1 LCGLALAGFN
11 IMKWQLKTTV
21 CRDLKTCCLS
31 FNNSANGGFKFLGTM
46 QSNFKTYFYQVSGL
60 NLESEIQLPDLIKT
74 EATSDVQISYG
85 KITDAPIKK
94 SLADAQYFE
103 RPGCRLKVSAEA
115 ILIEWEKLGKVLI
128 QGGSKVIVQPE
139 PYVVEEDLQPFLTG
153 PVLSV
158 LFHQRGFLVLH
169 ASAVVI
175 NDAAVVFLG
184 AKGYG
189 KSTLAAHLQVRGHQL
204 ISDDI
209 VPVNFI
215 DNRALTV
222 PGYPRIKLF
231 EDSITAVGENPANLP
246 LIHRFVE
253 KRSFQCA
260 ENFSTNPISLR
271 CIYILEESET
281 VFLKKLAPAD
291 AFIEITKNT
300 YLNRYLEALQCLP
313 EHFRQCQKLIQ
324 TVPVFKLHRPHNFAV
339 MDDVCGTLANHTHE
353 LISEPE
359 IC

>member
-1 LCGLALAGFN
+1 
-11 IMKWQLKTTV
+11 MKWQLKTTV
-21 CRDLKTCCLS
+21 CRDLKTCGLS
-31 FNNSANGGFKFLGTM
+31 FKNQASGGFKFLRAM

-74 EATSDVQISYG
+74 EATADVQIRYG
-85 KITDAPIKK
+85 KLTDSQIA
-94 SLADAQYFE
+94 ADLGERCFFE
-103 RPGCRLKVSAEA
+103 RIGYRLKASAKA
-115 ILIEWEKLGKVLI
+115 MFIEWEKLGKVLI
-128 QGGSKVIVQPE
+128 QGGSEVIVE
-139 PYVVEEDLQPFLTG
+139 PAPGVIEEDLQPFLTG

-169 ASAVVI
+169 ASAVAV

-184 AKGYG
+184 GKGYG

-215 DNRALTV
+215 DDRALTV

-253 KRSFQCA
+253 KRSFQCP
-260 ENFSTNPISLR
+260 ENFSTKPIGLSR
-271 CIYILEESET
+271 IYILEESET

-300 YLNRYLEALQCLP
+300 YLNRYLEALECLP
-313 EHFRQCQKLIQ
+313 EHFRHCQKLIQ
-324 TVPVFKLHRPHNFAV
+324 TIPVFKLHRPHNFAT
-339 MDDVCGTLANHTHE
+339 MDEVCEALENH
-353 LISEPE
+353 EPSDMRE
-359 IC
+359 SCPAI